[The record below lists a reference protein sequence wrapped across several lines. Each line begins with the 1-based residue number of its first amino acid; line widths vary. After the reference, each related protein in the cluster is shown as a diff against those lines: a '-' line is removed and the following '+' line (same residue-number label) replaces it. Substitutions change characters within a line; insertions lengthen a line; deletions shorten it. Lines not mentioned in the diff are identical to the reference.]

1 VRIPGFC
8 FDPRRHR
15 GRFEV
20 ILPGTGARK
29 RRRKTV
35 RVETRDQALALWKA
49 WRAKVLEGRALKGT
63 TLDAY
68 HEETWPKV
76 MKRVAE
82 RTAQH
87 DSWVLEKVLLPR
99 LGRYELGRINDA
111 VVRDLVA
118 DLRTSGY
125 APASI
130 NGIVS
135 VLRKVLRDAVD
146 RELLDAV
153 PVRKFPREKEVLLR
167 LELSDE
173 ERTRFV
179 GAFDDEQGFR
189 RLIRESHRIGE
200 PVASKFFGRARRFG
214 GGRVAEGAAATL
226 EYWRFRAAKP
236 VFVAALETG
245 LTQSD
250 LLSLRWASVDL
261 REGWI
266 RVPRLK
272 TKVEATIPI
281 SEACREALAECRGRP
296 VVSDKI
302 FLTEEG
308 RPYSLATI
316 NRYFRKAKE
325 LAGITR
331 RFRFHDLRHS
341 FASLLASRGVSIQ
354 VIAKALGHSSSSMA
368 ERYAR
373 PNEEAM
379 KSILSALD
387 SARAGV
393 PSWTERPD
401 GHRKKSN
408 SFSNSAEDTG
418 ASRGV

>member
-1 VRIPGFC
+1 MKVPGFW
-8 FDPRRHR
+8 FDPRRQR
-15 GRFEV
+15 AKFEV
-20 ILPGTGARK
+20 ILPGTGARA

-35 RVETRDQALALWKA
+35 RVETRDKALALWKA
-49 WRAKVLEGRALKGT
+49 WRTKVLEGRALRGT

-68 HEETWPKV
+68 HAEIWPKV
-76 MKRVAE
+76 IKGLAE
-82 RTAQH
+82 TTARH
-87 DSWVLEKVLLPR
+87 DSWVLEKALLPS

-118 DLRTSGY
+118 DLRANGY

-135 VLRKVLRDAVD
+135 VLRKILRDAVD
-146 RELLDAV
+146 RELVDSV
-153 PVRKFPREKEVLLR
+153 PVRRFPHEKEVLLR

-173 ERTRFV
+173 ERARFI
-179 GAFDDEQGFR
+179 GAFDDEEGFR
-189 RLIRESHRIGE
+189 RLIRESRRIGR
-200 PVASKFFGRARRFG
+200 PVISKSFGRARRFG
-214 GGRVAEGAAATL
+214 GGRLAEGVAATL
-226 EYWRFRAAKP
+226 EYRRFSAAKP
-236 VFVAALETG
+236 VFAVALETG

-250 LLSLRWASVDL
+250 LLSLRWNSVDA

-272 TKVEATIPI
+272 TRVEATIPI
-281 SEACREALAECRGRP
+281 SGACREALAECRGRP
-296 VVSDKI
+296 VVSEKV
-302 FLTEEG
+302 FLTEDG
-308 RPYSLATI
+308 QPYSVSTI

-341 FASLLASRGVSIQ
+341 FASLLASKGVSIQ

-387 SARAGV
+387 STRTGTPAR
-393 PSWTERPD
+393 PSKPD
-401 GHRKKSN
+401 GHREKSN
-408 SFSNSAEDTG
+408 SFSNSSEDVG

>member
-1 VRIPGFC
+1 
-8 FDPRRHR
+8 
-15 GRFEV
+15 
-20 ILPGTGARK
+20 
-29 RRRKTV
+29 
-35 RVETRDQALALWKA
+35 
-49 WRAKVLEGRALKGT
+49 
-63 TLDAY
+63 
-68 HEETWPKV
+68 

-87 DSWVLEKVLLPR
+87 DSWVLERVLLPS
-99 LGRYELGRINDA
+99 LGRYELGKINDA
-111 VVRDLVA
+111 VVRDLAA
-118 DLRTSGY
+118 DLRRSGY

-173 ERTRFV
+173 ERARFI
-179 GAFDDEQGFR
+179 GAFDDEEGSGVRSVNPGGSANLWSRSFSAAPVDSVAEEWR
-189 RLIRESHRIGE
+189 RESQRLLNSDVSG
-200 PVASKFFGRARRFG
+200 PPDPFFWLRLKRAYLS
-214 GGRVAEGAAATL
+214 AI
-226 EYWRFRAAKP
+226 
-236 VFVAALETG
+236 
-245 LTQSD
+245 
-250 LLSLRWASVDL
+250 SLRWSSVDL

-281 SEACREALAECRGRP
+281 SAACRKALLECEGRR
-296 VVSDKI
+296 VMSEQV
-302 FLTEEG
+302 FLTEGG
-308 RPYSLATI
+308 RPYSVATI
-316 NRYFRKAKE
+316 NRYFYKAKQ
-325 LAGITR
+325 LAAITR

-341 FASLLASRGVSIQ
+341 FASLLASKGVSIQ

-387 SARAGV
+387 SASTGV
-393 PSWTERPD
+393 PARATTPH

-408 SFSNSAEDTG
+408 SFSNSPGKTG
-418 ASRGV
+418 PV